1 MNPISTSRV
10 DLHCHSTASQISKL
24 GIQRSLGL
32 PECATPPPEVY
43 ELAKRRGMD
52 FVTITDHDTI
62 DGCLEIADRGD
73 VFISEELTAWFRGE
87 EQAVHLLCFGITPD
101 DHTWLQRNNHDLES
115 CAEYLHSHQI
125 ACSLAHPFYA
135 VEAPLTPAHRR
146 KLAQLFPV
154 WETRNGSRAR
164 ELNMPAAIYIET
176 HGGTGTGGSD
186 DHAGVDIGRT
196 FTETPPAATPEE
208 FLTHIREGRAEA
220 RGDQG
225 SAAKW
230 AHAAMALGTRA
241 LLLNDGT
248 TSANGQPRI
257 PGSEAEEMRV
267 DGGPDPDAILKIAER
282 VMSEGDVRRGEAVA
296 DLGPEDA
303 RALLNSFVAAVGV
316 EPGRALIDHMQAD
329 SFSHSEL
336 ARRARRIHE
345 RKLRAVVEQTVES
358 FESGGEPI
366 ELAARAVETGRNLF
380 RAAIPAVPYAPA
392 AAFLAREKAKLT
404 PSEGPKRVAL
414 VADAIGGV
422 HGVTHTIERI
432 RELGVPGYEVE
443 VIGTDRNVDRR
454 LAAVAEVGIPFYQ
467 GLEIGMP
474 SLPSMVEVVAEGHF
488 DAIHLTAPGPAGVIA
503 VLIARIM
510 ELPVIG
516 SWHTELGAYAGLRS
530 SSPELERAMEMA
542 LSLFYRQCGRVLSPS
557 PASDDSLARL
567 GIEQALIGRWGR
579 GVDTSRFDPGLRDQ
593 TGLRRQ
599 TESASASPAAD
610 PRTIKVLYVGR
621 LTREKGVELLADT
634 FLRAHEADPRL
645 HLLLAGGG
653 PEEGEL
659 RQRLGD
665 RATLLGWL
673 RGDDLARVYA
683 SADIFLFCSRTDT
696 FGQVLVEAGASG
708 LPVVAVDEGGPAS
721 IVVDGETGRLC
732 EPDAAMLAAAV
743 LQLADS
749 PAWRAKLGRQ
759 GLSAAQ
765 ARTWEAAMT
774 QLADGYDR
782 VTEPQEEPRIRLV
795 RAA

>member
-1 MNPISTSRV
+1 MNPIATTRV
-10 DLHCHSTASQISKL
+10 DLHCHSTASEISKL

-32 PECATPPPEVY
+32 PECATPPEEVY

-62 DGCLEIADRGD
+62 DGCLEIADRDD

-87 EQAVHLLCFGITPD
+87 PQAVHLLCFGISPD
-101 DHTWLQRNNHDLES
+101 DHAWLQEHNRDLEA
-115 CAEYLHSHQI
+115 CAEYLHSREI
-125 ACSLAHPFYA
+125 SCSLAHPFYA
-135 VEAPLTPAHRR
+135 VEAPLSPAHRR

-208 FLTHIREGRAEA
+208 FLRHIREGRAEA
-220 RGDQG
+220 RGEQG

-241 LLLNDGT
+241 LML
-248 TSANGQPRI
+248 AHRGQVLSGARDSVHDARPD
-257 PGSEAEEMRV
+257 PLGC
-267 DGGPDPDAILKIAER
+267 GPDPDAILKIAER
-282 VMSEGDVRRGEAVA
+282 VMSEGDVRRGESGG

-303 RALLNSFVAAVGV
+303 RALLNAFVAAVGV
-316 EPGRALIDHMQAD
+316 DPGRPLIDHMQAD
-329 SFSHSEL
+329 DFSHAEL

-345 RKLRAVVEQTVES
+345 RGLREVVEQTIEDLG
-358 FESGGEPI
+358 SGGEPS

-380 RAAIPAVPYAPA
+380 RAAIPAIPYAPA
-392 AAFLAREKAKLT
+392 AAFLGKEKAKLN
-404 PSEGPKRVAL
+404 PAEGPKRVAL

-454 LAAVAEVGIPFYQ
+454 LSAVAEVEIPFYA
-467 GLEIGMP
+467 GLEIGIP
-474 SLPSMVEVVAEGHF
+474 SLPAMVEVLAEGRF
-488 DAIHLTAPGPAGVIA
+488 DAVHLTAPGPAGVTA
-503 VLIARIM
+503 ALIARVM
-510 ELPVIG
+510 ELPVLG

-530 SSPELERAMEMA
+530 SSPELEQGMDMA

-557 PASDDSLARL
+557 PASDESLVRL
-567 GIEQALIGRWGR
+567 GVDPAAIGRWGR
-579 GVDTSRFDPGLRDQ
+579 GVDTSRFDPGLRD
-593 TGLRRQ
+593 
-599 TESASASPAAD
+599 AD
-610 PRTIKVLYVGR
+610 SYPGEIKALYVGR
-621 LTREKGVELLADT
+621 LTKEKGVDLLADA
-634 FLRAHEADPRL
+634 FIRAHENDPRL

-653 PEEGEL
+653 PEEGML
-659 RQRLGD
+659 RERLGD
-665 RATLLGWL
+665 RSTFLGWL
-673 RGDDLARVYA
+673 DGDDLPRAYA

-708 LPVVAVDEGGPAS
+708 LPCVAVDEGGPSS
-721 IVVDGETGRLC
+721 IVADGETGRLC
-732 EPDAAMLAAAV
+732 EPDAGMLAAAIR
-743 LQLADS
+743 QLADS

-759 GLSAAQ
+759 GLAAAR
-765 ARTWEAAMT
+765 ARTWDAAMA

-782 VTEPQEEPRIRLV
+782 VIVPADQPRIKLV